1 MQNTFGVKPIATLD
15 GGSIPVGESFK
26 RIMGKETLFLGFGL
40 EEDNIHS
47 PNESFG
53 IFNFQKGVETIIEF
67 LKIVSDKGLDIAN

>member
-1 MQNTFGVKPIATLD
+1 
-15 GGSIPVGESFK
+15 
-26 RIMGKETLFLGFGL
+26 MGKETLFLGFGL

-53 IFNFQKGVETIIEF
+53 IFNFNKGIETIIEF